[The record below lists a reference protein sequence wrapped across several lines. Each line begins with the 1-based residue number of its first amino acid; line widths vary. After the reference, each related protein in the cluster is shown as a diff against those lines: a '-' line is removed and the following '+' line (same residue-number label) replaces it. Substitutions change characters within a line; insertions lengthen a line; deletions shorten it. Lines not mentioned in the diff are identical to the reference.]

1 MPEALKKYFW
11 DVDFSRLDYRR
22 RPAFIAERILEF
34 GDEKA
39 AAWLVR
45 NISSAQIRRTLTG
58 SRQLSRKSA
67 AFWAWLFDI
76 DRGEVR
82 CLSKSFQE
90 RQKKFWR
97 V

>member
-11 DVDFSRLDYRR
+11 DVDFSRLDPRR
-22 RPAFIAERILEF
+22 RSGFVVERILEF
-34 GDEKA
+34 GDEGA
-39 AAWLVR
+39 VSWMAR
-45 NISSAQIRRTLTG
+45 SYSPEQIRRVLTG

-67 AFWAWLFDI
+67 AFWAWLFNV

-90 RQKKFWR
+90 KQKQFWPG
-97 V
+97 